1 MAGSPRI
8 HPPPLPL
15 DSLAAE
21 LARLTGASDSLS
33 VTARLLLEHSLAS
46 NTIDSYMTKYYQFA
60 NFCHRVGQHPLAPT
74 PTTILRYQAHMFE
87 SGRVHPRNWRPY
99 LACINRAHDDFG
111 LPAPARHRVVAAAS
125 RGALRLAEQQPRFSA
140 RPVRRPLPAPVAAA
154 ALSVAS
160 SATSPAASAAPL
172 AVATAT
178 ILMVRASSL
187 VHVRPADVVFT
198 PDGGVCITV
207 TIHKTRLATS
217 LVRSIPPASHM
228 LVHWVALLRAL
239 VAAVP
244 SGSPL
249 FAFPGQ
255 SASAGLSS
263 AVRSVLSAA
272 GMAPP
277 SGAVFSGHSCR
288 GGGAT
293 AALAVGVSLPVVM
306 GWGDWK
312 SLTSVVRYIDPL
324 CPPSPAAVALFGHL
338 RRA

>member
-1 MAGSPRI
+1 M
-8 HPPPLPL
+8 
-15 DSLAAE
+15 
-21 LARLTGASDSLS
+21 
-33 VTARLLLEHSLAS
+33 
-46 NTIDSYMTKYYQFA
+46 
-60 NFCHRVGQHPLAPT
+60 
-74 PTTILRYQAHMFE
+74 
-87 SGRVHPRNWRPY
+87 
-99 LACINRAHDDFG
+99 
-111 LPAPARHRVVAAAS
+111 
-125 RGALRLAEQQPRFSA
+125 
-140 RPVRRPLPAPVAAA
+140 AAA

-160 SATSPAASAAPL
+160 SATSPATSAAPL

-178 ILMVRASSL
+178 IILMVRASFL
-187 VHVRPADVVFT
+187 DDVRPADVVFT

-312 SLTSVVRYIDPL
+312 SLTSVVRYIDPR